1 MADEGRLRDE
11 MNRGSKAA
19 EVLRNPV
26 FDEAF
31 SILQKRYI
39 QAWVDTPADQVEER
53 ERLYQSVHVL
63 QDIYYQLEAVM
74 TTGAMAS
81 EELDANSVH

>member
-31 SILQKRYI
+31 SILQKLYI
-39 QAWVDTPADQVEER
+39 QAWVDTPADQIEER

-63 QDIYYQLEAVM
+63 QDIYDQLEAVM

>member
-1 MADEGRLRDE
+1 MADEGRIRDE

-39 QAWVDTPADQVEER
+39 QAWVDTPADQIEER

-63 QDIYYQLEAVM
+63 QDIYDQLEAVM

>member
-1 MADEGRLRDE
+1 MADEGRVRDE

-39 QAWVDTPADQVEER
+39 QAWVDTPADQIEER

-63 QDIYYQLEAVM
+63 QDIYDQLEAVM

>member
-39 QAWVDTPADQVEER
+39 QAWVDTPADQIEER

-63 QDIYYQLEAVM
+63 QDIYDQLEAVM

>member
-39 QAWVDTPADQVEER
+39 QAWVDTPADQIEER

-63 QDIYYQLEAVM
+63 QDIYNQLEAVM

>member
-39 QAWVDTPADQVEER
+39 QAWVDTPPDQIEER

-63 QDIYYQLEAVM
+63 QDIYDQLEAVM

>member
-63 QDIYYQLEAVM
+63 QDIYNQLEAVM

>member
-39 QAWVDTPADQVEER
+39 QAWVDTTADQIEER

-63 QDIYYQLEAVM
+63 QDIYNQLEAVM

>member
-63 QDIYYQLEAVM
+63 QDIYNQLEAVM

-81 EELDANSVH
+81 VELDANSVH

>member
-39 QAWVDTPADQVEER
+39 QAWVDTPADQIEER

-63 QDIYYQLEAVM
+63 QDIYDQLEAVM

-81 EELDANSVH
+81 EELDANRVH

>member
-63 QDIYYQLEAVM
+63 QDIYDQLEAVM